1 LVKKY
6 EYVPTSFMLP
16 DSHYDENKA
25 DRAVAFIQELKHVK
39 TSEWAGKPFLLLP
52 WQEQIVRDLFG
63 VVRPD
68 GHRQFS
74 HAFCEIPKKSGKS
87 GLAAAIALYML
98 CADGEIGAEIY
109 GVANDREQ
117 ATIVFNLAMHMVLD
131 NPVLRKYCR
140 IVDSR
145 KRIIFLPTRSFYA
158 ALSSEIRNK
167 YGLNVHACIF
177 DELLGQGDRQ
187 LFDTMVNGSGAA
199 RRQPLNFIITTAGT
213 DRNSICYAE
222 HQKALDILH
231 GRKVDPSFYPVV
243 FAARDEDD
251 WRDPEVWRRVNPSYG
266 ITVSEEYY
274 HNYCESA
281 KMDAALEM
289 QFRQFFLCQWLNS
302 SKKWLPMD
310 KYDKGARPFNPEE
323 LHGRV
328 CYGGLDLASTD
339 DIAAFVLV
347 FPPDEPNGEYYV
359 LPYFWIPRE
368 NLVRRVKKD
377 HVPYDK
383 WEREGYLFTTE
394 GNIIYYDFIE
404 KQIEDLAKKFYI
416 KEIAYDR
423 WGAGQMTQ
431 NLSGQNFE
439 MVDFGQG
446 YKSLSPPSKELHR
459 LILDEKLI
467 HGGHPVLRWMFENVY
482 IETDAASNIKP
493 SKKKSIEKIDGAVAT
508 IMALDGAVKPRI
520 KHTGGLVIFDS
531 VTGIVTRNGEIIY
544 EPKNETAAEKLRRE
558 EYRELFDDD
567 TW

>member
-1 LVKKY
+1 MAEKY
-6 EYVPTSFMLP
+6 NYTPTSFMLS
-16 DSHYDENKA
+16 DSHYDEKKA

-39 TSEWAGKPFLLLP
+39 TSEWAGKPFILLP

-63 VVRPD
+63 VVRSD
-68 GHRQFS
+68 GYRQFS

-87 GLAAAIALYML
+87 GLAAAIALYLL

-109 GVANDREQ
+109 SVANDREQ

-131 NPVLRKYCR
+131 NPVLRKHCK

-145 KRIIFLPTRSFYA
+145 KRIIFMPTRSFYA
-158 ALSSEIRNK
+158 ALSSEVKNK
-167 YGLNVHACIF
+167 YGLNVHGCVF

-187 LFDTMVNGSGAA
+187 LFDKMVHGSGAA

-213 DRNSICYAE
+213 DRNSVCFAE
-222 HQKALDILH
+222 HQKALDILY
-231 GRKVDPSFYPVV
+231 GRKFDSTFYPVV
-243 FAARDEDD
+243 FAARDDDD

-266 ITVSEEYY
+266 ITVTEQYY

-281 KMDAALEM
+281 KQDAALEM

-310 KYDKGARPFNPEE
+310 KYDKGAKPFKPEE
-323 LHGRV
+323 LYGRE
-328 CYGGLDLASTD
+328 CYGGLDLASSD

-359 LPYFWIPRE
+359 LPYFWIPKG
-368 NLVRRVKKD
+368 NLERRVKKD

-404 KQIEDLAKKFYI
+404 KQIEELAQKYKI
-416 KEIAYDR
+416 KEVMYDR
-423 WGAGQMTQ
+423 WGAGQMAQ
-431 NLSGQNFE
+431 NLSGQDFE
-439 MVDFGQG
+439 MIEFGQG

-459 LILDEKLI
+459 LVLDEKLI

-508 IMALDGAVKPRI
+508 IMALDGATKPKKRSVYD
-520 KHTGGLVIFDS
+520 TRGLIILGADS
-531 VTGIVTRNGEIIY
+531 
-544 EPKNETAAEKLRRE
+544 
-558 EYRELFDDD
+558 DD
-567 TW
+567 W

>member
-1 LVKKY
+1 
-6 EYVPTSFMLP
+6 MLP
-16 DSHYDENKA
+16 DSHYDEKKA
-25 DRAVAFIQELKHVK
+25 DHAVAFMQELKHVK
-39 TSEWAGKPFLLLP
+39 TSEWAGKPFMLLP

-68 GHRQFS
+68 GYRQFS

-87 GLAAAIALYML
+87 SLAAAIALYLL

-109 GVANDREQ
+109 SVANDREQ
-117 ATIVFNLAMHMVLD
+117 ALIVFNLAMHMVMD
-131 NPVLRKYCR
+131 NPVLRKYCK
-140 IVDSR
+140 ILDSR

-158 ALSSEIRNK
+158 ALSSEIKNK
-167 YGLNVHACIF
+167 YGLNVHGCVF

-187 LFDTMVNGSGAA
+187 LFDKMVHGSGAA

-213 DRNSICYAE
+213 DKNSICYSE
-222 HQKALDILH
+222 HQKALDILY
-231 GRKVDPSFYPVV
+231 GRKFDSTFYPVV
-243 FAARDEDD
+243 FAARDDDD
-251 WRDPEVWRRVNPSYG
+251 WRDPEVWKRVNPSYG
-266 ITVSEEYY
+266 ITVTEQYY

-281 KMDAALEM
+281 KQDAALEM

-310 KYDKGARPFNPEE
+310 KYDKGSKPFKPED
-323 LHGRV
+323 LYGRE
-328 CYGGLDLASTD
+328 CYGGLDLASSD

-347 FPPDEPNGEYYV
+347 FPPEEINGEYYV

-368 NLVRRVKKD
+368 NLERRVKKD

-404 KQIEDLAKKFYI
+404 RQIEELAKTYKL
-416 KEIAYDR
+416 KEVMYDR
-423 WGAGQMTQ
+423 WGAGQMAQ
-431 NLSGQNFE
+431 NLSGQDFE
-439 MVDFGQG
+439 MVEFGQG

-459 LILDEKLI
+459 LVLDEKFI

-508 IMALDGAVKPRI
+508 IMALDGATKP
-520 KHTGGLVIFDS
+520 KKKSSGGLVILDLN
-531 VTGIVTRNGEIIY
+531 TGEAYRNGELINAPQKT
-544 EPKNETAAEKLRRE
+544 ESAAEKLRRE
-558 EYRELFDDD
+558 EFEILFNDD
-567 TW
+567 W